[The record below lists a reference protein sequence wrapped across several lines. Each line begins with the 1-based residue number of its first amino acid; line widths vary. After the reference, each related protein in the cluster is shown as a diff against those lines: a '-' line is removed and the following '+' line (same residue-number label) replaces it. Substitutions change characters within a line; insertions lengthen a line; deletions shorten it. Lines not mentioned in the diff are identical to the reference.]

1 MAGGWRRAALGVF
14 LEFRLIP
21 VLLWSFTSVG
31 IGTALASFETGRL
44 DLAWLSVAM
53 GLALLIQGWV
63 THAVNEVYDARSG
76 TDGHAAPRALSGG
89 SKVVQMELL
98 SERELWGLFAASSV
112 GVLLLAVPVALLRP
126 PWLLLLVGSGYSLG
140 VAYTL
145 PPLSTAYRPFLGE
158 WLGGFPGVVL
168 ATLGAYAI
176 QAGTISGPAVVAAV
190 AHAAACTSMLVM
202 HHYLDANA
210 DAAATPRKRTTVLAL
225 GSEGARTYATA
236 VAAAGALAY
245 LAVGVLVHP
254 SFFVGA
260 GLTAVAALLH
270 ARVHPRDLRSVTRAE
285 LRVIQ
290 LGIAAGLVPA
300 AVLAPSLAVLLPLA
314 AIGYLAHL
322 AVVAPPRGLARAW
335 RPSGDARSGAHLGKA
350 K

>member
-1 MAGGWRRAALGVF
+1 MAGGWRRVALGVF

-44 DLAWLSVAM
+44 DVSWLAVAL
-53 GLALLIQGWV
+53 GLALLAQGWV
-63 THAVNEVYDARSG
+63 THAVNEIYDARSG

-89 SKVVQMELL
+89 SKVVLMGLL

-112 GVLLLAVPVALLRP
+112 GLLLLAVPVALLRP
-126 PWLLLLVGSGYSLG
+126 PWLLLLVGSGYAIG

-176 QAGTISGPAVVAAV
+176 QAGTISGTVGLAAV
-190 AHAAACTSMLVM
+190 AHASVCTAMLVM

-225 GSEGARTYATA
+225 GAEGARRYATA
-236 VAAAGALAY
+236 IAAAGSLAY
-245 LAVGVLVHP
+245 LGMGILVHP
-254 SFFVGA
+254 AFLAGA
-260 GLTAVAALLH
+260 GLTALAAVQH
-270 ARVHPRDLRSVTRAE
+270 AVVRPRDLRSVTRAE

-300 AVLAPSLAVLLPLA
+300 AGIAPPLAVLLPLA
-314 AIGYLAHL
+314 AFGYLAHL
-322 AVVAPPRGLARAW
+322 VAVAPPKDLARAW
-335 RPSGDARSGAHLGKA
+335 RPSGDAAARVHLGKA

>member
-158 WLGGFPGVVL
+158 WLR
-168 ATLGAYAI
+168 
-176 QAGTISGPAVVAAV
+176 AV

-322 AVVAPPRGLARAW
+322 GVVAPPRGLARAW

>member
-176 QAGTISGPAVVAAV
+176 QAGTVSGPAVVAAV

-210 DAAATPRKRTTVLAL
+210 D
-225 GSEGARTYATA
+225 ARTYATA

-300 AVLAPSLAVLLPLA
+300 AGLAQSLAVLLPLA

-322 AVVAPPRGLARAW
+322 GVVAPPRGLARAW